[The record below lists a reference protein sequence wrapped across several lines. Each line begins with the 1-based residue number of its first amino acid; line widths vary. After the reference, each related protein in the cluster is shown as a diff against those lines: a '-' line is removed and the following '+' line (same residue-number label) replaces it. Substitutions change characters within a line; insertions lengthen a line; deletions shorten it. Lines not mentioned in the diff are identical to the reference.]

1 MAKSEWGNKCM
12 CQSCGTKFYDLKKSS
27 VRCPN
32 CDEPY
37 EGKAAKSAEGKQAK
51 SAEVKRPKP
60 AAPPPAKAVPRTQDV
75 PSMDDDDT
83 ESGSKVDVDDA
94 DLAKDIESDDA
105 DDKEEE
111 PIEDASEL
119 GGIQDDVAEVIE
131 AKVEK
136 AVVER

>member
-1 MAKSEWGNKCM
+1 M

-32 CDEPY
+32 CHEPY

-51 SAEVKRPKP
+51 SAEVKRRKP
-60 AAPPPAKAVPRTQDV
+60 AVPPPAKAVPQTQDEPPL

-94 DLAKDIESDDA
+94 DLAKGIESDEA
-105 DDKEEE
+105 DDEEEE